1 MKAMT
6 LLDKIWD
13 RHVVRTED
21 GGRCVLFIDRHYIHE
36 VTSPVAF
43 ANLDKRGIPVARP
56 LRTTATADHNVPTTG
71 QELPLN
77 DPKARTQIETLAN
90 NCRKHGINYFGM
102 QHPNQG
108 IVHIIGP
115 EQGFTQ
121 PGMTIVCG
129 DSHTSTHGAFGAIA
143 FGVGTSE
150 VEMVLASQCLI
161 QEKPKSMRITI
172 NGLLNKGIGAK
183 DLILYIISR
192 ISTSG
197 GTGHF
202 IEFAGEAVRS
212 LSMDGRMT
220 LCNMAIE
227 CGARGG
233 MIAPDETTFEYLRHT
248 ANAPADF
255 SHAVEKWRLLKSDPE
270 ALFDREYV
278 FEATDVPVMITYG
291 TNPGMA
297 ININGKVPA
306 NAPADALAYMGFSSG
321 ETLLGKAIDYV
332 FIGSCTNGRIED
344 FRLLARLVR
353 GRKKAENVT
362 VWLVPGSK
370 KVESLIRQEG
380 LDQILDAAG
389 FSLRQPGCSACLA
402 MNRDKIP
409 QGCYCM
415 STSNRN
421 FEGRQGPG
429 AKTILAGV
437 PAAAAAA
444 LTGNITDPRI
454 LFNTIY

>member
-1 MKAMT
+1 
-6 LLDKIWD
+6 
-13 RHVVRTED
+13 
-21 GGRCVLFIDRHYIHE
+21 
-36 VTSPVAF
+36 
-43 ANLDKRGIPVARP
+43 
-56 LRTTATADHNVPTTG
+56 
-71 QELPLN
+71 
-77 DPKARTQIETLAN
+77 
-90 NCRKHGINYFGM
+90 
-102 QHPNQG
+102 
-108 IVHIIGP
+108 
-115 EQGFTQ
+115 
-121 PGMTIVCG
+121 MTIVCG

-172 NGLLNKGIGAK
+172 NGLLNKGVGAK

-212 LSMDGRMT
+212 LTMDGRMT

-255 SHAVEKWRLLKSDPE
+255 SHAVEKWRLLNSDPE
-270 ALFDREYV
+270 AVFDREYV

-297 ININGKVPA
+297 ININGTVPA
-306 NAPADALAYMGFSSG
+306 NAPADALAYMGFRSG

-370 KVESLIRQEG
+370 KVEALIRQEG

-429 AKTILAGV
+429 AKTILAGI

-454 LFNTIY
+454 LFKTIY